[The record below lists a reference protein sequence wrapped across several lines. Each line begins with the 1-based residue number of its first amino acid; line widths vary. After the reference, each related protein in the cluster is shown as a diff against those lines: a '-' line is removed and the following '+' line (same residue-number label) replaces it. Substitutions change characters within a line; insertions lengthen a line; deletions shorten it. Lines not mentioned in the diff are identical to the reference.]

1 METFFL
7 GVIAFSMLFIAVMS
21 LVRTIFWIIVALKV
35 RDLIKDIQSD
45 YKQLYPKVSRL
56 IDNISGVSGLLG
68 FFKMFKFLRG
78 KK

>member
-68 FFKMFKFLRG
+68 FFKMFKFFRG

>member
-7 GVIAFSMLFIAVMS
+7 GVIAFSMFFIAIMA

-35 RDLIKDIQSD
+35 RDLVKDIQSD
-45 YKQLYPKVSRL
+45 YKQLYPKVSKI
-56 IDNISGVSGLLG
+56 IDNISGISGFLG
-68 FFKMFKFLRG
+68 FFKLFKFFRG